1 MTTWNQSD
9 MADPADLDLS
19 SSPYASQLEAALP
32 NIGNMVEAQSQPGES
47 WLDTLTRMLPGLVA
61 TYQQKQILGVQM
73 DRARQGLPPLDM
85 SQYGMGVN
93 IGLSPAT
100 QKMVMMLGGG
110 LLLVLFLSRR

>member
-9 MADPADLDLS
+9 MASFTDLDFN

-32 NIGNMVEAQSQPGES
+32 NIGNLVEGQSQPGES
-47 WLDTLTRMLPGLVA
+47 WIDTLTRMLPGLVA
-61 TYQQKQILGVQM
+61 TYQQKQILSVQM

-93 IGLSPAT
+93 IGLSPQT
-100 QKMVMMLGGG
+100 LNT
-110 LLLVLFLSRR
+110 LLLAAGGIALVLMLKR

>member
-9 MADPADLDLS
+9 MADPLDLDFT
-19 SSPYASQLEAALP
+19 SSPYSTQLEAALP
-32 NIGNMVEAQSQPGES
+32 NITQMVESQGQPGES

-93 IGLSPAT
+93 IGLSPQT
-100 QKMVMMLGGG
+100 LNT
-110 LLLVLFLSRR
+110 LLLAGGAVVLVMLMKR